1 LGRGTEVD
9 EKLTKSTK
17 AQRKKADVEKKEQK
31 IQIFKKKK
39 KIPSLLD
46 IDD

>member
-31 IQIFKKKK
+31 IQIFKKKT
-39 KIPSLLD
+39 SLLD